1 MYAFI
6 EGEINELNPAG
17 IVLACNGIGYNIN
30 ITLNTYSKLNGQK
43 TCRLYTHLIVREDAL
58 TLYGFIDTYERTV
71 FQQLISVS
79 GVGPNTGRLIL
90 SSLTADEVVEAIQTE
105 NVRSLQ
111 SIKGIGTKS
120 AQRIIIDLKGKMS
133 KEAVSGEFLSA
144 AHNTNKAEALSA
156 LIMLGFNK
164 ATAEKAIDGIMKSAG
179 MQVPVEQLVKLALKA
194 L

>member
-6 EGEINELNPAG
+6 EGEIFQLNPTNV
-17 IVLACNGIGYNIN
+17 VLTCNGIGYNIN
-30 ITLNTYSKLNGQK
+30 ITLNTFANLSGIK
-43 TCRLYTHLIVREDAL
+43 TCRLFTHLVVREDAH
-58 TLYGFIDTYERTV
+58 TLFGFISEHERSV
-71 FQQLISVS
+71 FLHLISVS

-164 ATAEKAIDGIMKSAG
+164 AAAEKAIDGIMKSAG

>member
-6 EGEINELNPAG
+6 EGEIFQLNPANVVITCYG
-17 IVLACNGIGYNIN
+17 VGYNVN
-30 ITLNTYSKLNGQK
+30 ITLNTFTKLNGSK
-43 TCRLYTHLIVREDAL
+43 SCRLFTHLVVREDAHI
-58 TLYGFIDTYERTV
+58 LYGFFDEYERSV
-71 FQQLISVS
+71 FQHLISVS

-90 SSLTADEVVEAIQTE
+90 SSLTAEEVAEAIQTE

-120 AQRIIIDLKGKMS
+120 AQRIIIDLKGKIT
-133 KEAVSGEFLSA
+133 KEAISGEFLTAS
-144 AHNTNKAEALSA
+144 HNTNKTEALSA

-164 ATAEKAIDGIMKSAG
+164 AAAEKAIDGILKSVG
-179 MQVPVEQLVKLALKA
+179 MQAPVEQLVKLALKA